1 MANLKDLIVNGSAR
15 VIGKTYSSEF
25 VGNAT
30 SATKLESSAGS
41 DTEPIYFS
49 SGKPA
54 KTGYT
59 FENSI
64 SLDATDNDKKLPT
77 TSAVTSYVGGLV
89 DDINDTIGDV
99 ETLLANI

>member
-30 SATKLESSAGS
+30 SATKLGSSAGS
-41 DTEPIYFS
+41 ATEPVYFS
-49 SGKPA
+49 DGKPA

-64 SLDATDNDKKLPT
+64 SLDAKDNDKKLPT
-77 TSAVTSYVGGLV
+77 TSAITSYVGGLV
-89 DDINDTIGDV
+89 DDINNTIGDV